1 MMQKIHLLD
10 VQGHRGCRGIL
21 PENTIP
27 AFEKA
32 VNIGV
37 TTLELDVVVSG
48 DSQIIISH
56 EPFFNHEIT
65 IGPKGQVIT
74 QETELDHSV
83 FQLSYDQIKQ
93 YDVGSKVH
101 SKFVNQQKMVC
112 YKPSLSDMVTHIEK
126 LNSDI
131 NYNIELKRKP
141 EWEGFFLPELDTF
154 VDIFIKTVN
163 DLGIANRLSIQSFDL
178 ECLQNLKQK
187 TDIPLVLLSENSMT
201 VKQNIDSLGF
211 KPDIYSPDHKLVDLK
226 MIKFCRAND
235 IKLIPWTAN
244 SDEELNKLMDLK
256 VDGIITDYP
265 DRLIELI
272 NKRSDIERL

>member
-1 MMQKIHLLD
+1 MIQKIHLLD

-27 AFEKA
+27 AFVKA

-65 IGPKGQVIT
+65 TGPKGIVIT
-74 QETELDHSV
+74 QDTELDHSV
-83 FQLSYDQIKQ
+83 FQLSYNQIKQ

-101 SKFVNQQKMVC
+101 PRFLNQQKLVC
-112 YKPSLSDMVTHIEK
+112 YKPSLTDMVTLIEK
-126 LNSDI
+126 LNSNI

-141 EWEGFFLPELDTF
+141 EWEGFFLPDLNAF
-154 VDIFIKTVN
+154 VDLFLNTVN
-163 DLGIANRLSIQSFDL
+163 KLGITKRLSIQSFDL

-187 TDIPLVLLSENSMT
+187 TDIPLVLLSENLMT
-201 VKQNIDSLGF
+201 VKQNIELLGF
-211 KPDIYSPDHKLVDLK
+211 NPEIYSPDQKLVDLK
-226 MIKFCRAND
+226 MIEFCRANN

-244 SDEELNKLMDLK
+244 TDEELNKLMDLK